1 MYMYTS
7 IASITTSPSECEYEC
22 WGPANTVYV
31 REGGG
36 GGGTHSRSCSVA
48 LALGGCIE

>member
-1 MYMYTS
+1 MS
-7 IASITTSPSECEYEC
+7 ASTSP
-22 WGPANTVYV
+22 ANNVYV
-31 REGGG
+31 REGGGGGGG